1 MLTFNRILIV
11 DDVIDN
17 IRVAMNFLKE
27 DNYDLSFAGSGEEAL
42 RLIRDNPAPFDLIL
56 LDIMMPGM
64 EGFEV
69 CRILKTNPRY
79 QDVPIIFLT
88 ARVDVDSVAKG
99 FSVGGVDYITKPFH
113 ADELLARVKTH
124 IDLFHAKKLLHEHNI
139 ALEAKVAYE
148 RVRLLTELV
157 ENQKEMIFML
167 TELMESTSDETG
179 KHIKR
184 LSEIS
189 ALLAKYHK
197 SLSVHDM
204 DMLYHAS
211 PMHDIGKM
219 MIPREI
225 LNKPGRLTEE
235 EFNVIKSHTTNG
247 YQLLCR
253 SDRRIIKS
261 AAVIAHE
268 HHEKWDGSGYPRGL
282 KGNDIHI
289 YGRIVALADVFD
301 ALTHAR
307 CYKAVWSRDRVVDYI
322 EGHRETQFD
331 PELVDIFLDHV
342 DEFFA
347 IADLK

>member
-1 MLTFNRILIV
+1 MLITNRILIV

-27 DNYDLSFAGSGEEAL
+27 DNYDLSFASSGEEAL
-42 RLIRDNPAPFDLIL
+42 RLISDNPETFDLIL

-64 EGFEV
+64 DGFEV
-69 CRILKTNPRY
+69 CQILKANPRY
-79 QDVPIIFLT
+79 QDVPIVFLT
-88 ARVDVDSVAKG
+88 ARVDVDSIAQG
-99 FSVGGVDYITKPFH
+99 FAVGGVDYITKPFH

-124 IDLFHAKKLLHEHNI
+124 IDLFHAKQLLRQHNI

-148 RVRLLTELV
+148 RVRLLSELE
-157 ENQKEMIFML
+157 ENQKEMIFIL

-179 KHIKR
+179 KHIRR

-219 MIPREI
+219 TIPKEI
-225 LNKPGRLTEE
+225 LNKPGRLTEG
-235 EFNVIKSHTTNG
+235 EFNIMKQHTSNG

-261 AAVIAHE
+261 AAIIAHE
-268 HHEKWDGSGYPRGL
+268 HHEKWNGTGYPRGL
-282 KGNDIHI
+282 KGTDIHI

-307 CYKAVWSRDRVVDYI
+307 CYKEAWSKASVIGYI
-322 EGHRETQFD
+322 EEHRATQFD
-331 PELVDIFLDHV
+331 PELVDIFMGHV
-342 DEFFA
+342 DEFMA
-347 IADLK
+347 IAESK